1 MPSRLFF
8 TLACLA
14 LIHFLP
20 ERSIGPKALA
30 SQQSVATVRPGQP
43 GADTLAG
50 YWEAKDPFARGS
62 AQVGILI
69 KILAHRTVP
78 RSANSG
84 LVAGPQQFT
93 EFDIG
98 FYERTSPTAVRMGW
112 FTVAPDGRAS
122 WDGHRL
128 RIKFNDEGHGVFIPS
143 KLRLD
148 VAFDQ
153 ANHTW
158 TGTYTRNRETKS
170 IALRRPAASIPDA
183 STRFVGA
190 WRVLRP
196 ARFTSSCIYIAQGS
210 DGAVLAWRGYSWGP
224 IVDPR
229 QESSIVTVDG
239 DALGIHIDGDTLTL
253 EEETGVLGGNL
264 PREFVGKLSPN
275 GSRII
280 GRWTEIG
287 SMPLLHAQPS
297 PSDSAT
303 LVKSTREACRRSY

>member
-1 MPSRLFF
+1 MS
-8 TLACLA
+8 
-14 LIHFLP
+14 
-20 ERSIGPKALA
+20 
-30 SQQSVATVRPGQP
+30 
-43 GADTLAG
+43 
-50 YWEAKDPFARGS
+50 
-62 AQVGILI
+62 
-69 KILAHRTVP
+69 

-158 TGTYTRNRETKS
+158 TGTYTRNRETKP

-264 PREFVGKLSPN
+264 PREFVGKLSRD
-275 GSRII
+275 GLQII
-280 GRWTEIG
+280 GSWTEIV